1 MDGRERTGGVRE
13 GFGRGNRRR
22 RCECAL
28 GTGGVRN
35 VAHLGR
41 ADVPAVV
48 GEGVRPVSLPPERLV
63 REIHSIG
70 RRRRHRAR
78 SPRTDALVM
87 RFRRRGDVVLRG
99 CRNAPAEPTPL
110 SADIRSMPGI
120 RAVRRCRTQV
130 SRVKAAKVLS
140 KSAHVKI
147 FYVGFVFLTVP
158 FLGCNSRGALRVRRR
173 EKKRGVCASP
183 RRALTVAE
191 WRVSSIFF

>member
-120 RAVRRCRTQV
+120 RAVRRFRTQV
-130 SRVKAAKVLS
+130 SWVKAAKVLS
-140 KSAHVKI
+140 KSAHAKI
-147 FYVGFVFLTVP
+147 LCGFCFLDRP
-158 FLGCNSRGALRVRRR
+158 IFGLQFERGPPGSEEGKKEGRVLYA
-173 EKKRGVCASP
+173 KP
-183 RRALTVAE
+183 RRAL
-191 WRVSSIFF
+191 

>member
-28 GTGGVRN
+28 ATGGVGN

-87 RFRRRGDVVLRG
+87 GFRRRGDVVLRG
-99 CRNAPAEPTPL
+99 CCRNAPAEPTPL

-120 RAVRRCRTQV
+120 RAVRRFRTQV

-147 FYVGFVFLTVP
+147 LCGFCFFEDGPIFGLQFERYP
-158 FLGCNSRGALRVRRR
+158 LRFGGG
-173 EKKRGVCASP
+173 KKRGACTR
-183 RRALTVAE
+183 RRAA
-191 WRVSSIFF
+191 R